1 MKHFIRKY
9 EDKVTGSLSGFGRLV
24 LRGTLRSLAVTCE
37 MMGFLGRIGIL
48 LKHFGA
54 FVEAKTAELK
64 RASLE
69 TAGATGASDP
79 LPAVEC
85 NASGAGGSQHRR
97 SRWSCRR
104 SGLRPHPRR
113 AVCHLRN
120 RNTSAK

>member
-54 FVEAKTAELK
+54 FVEAKTA
-64 RASLE
+64 
-69 TAGATGASDP
+69 GATGASDP